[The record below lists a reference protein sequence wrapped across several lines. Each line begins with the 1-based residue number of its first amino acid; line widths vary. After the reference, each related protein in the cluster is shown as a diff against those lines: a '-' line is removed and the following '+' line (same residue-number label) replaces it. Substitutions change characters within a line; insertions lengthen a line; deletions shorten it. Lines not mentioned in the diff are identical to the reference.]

1 MFTRERNRMHVMSAA
16 PKSTPESDDQLFRLL
31 RQLDQA
37 SGVTQR
43 AMAQEIGVSLG
54 RLNTLLRQATDAG
67 FVQVNDMDGPDKRQ
81 RFSYALTTRGAAEK
95 NRLTDQFLARKFAEY
110 DALFAE
116 LTGTTSGL
124 NPLKHRTKL
133 MENNLAPIPE
143 LYVSYDSAQKMKM
156 EAADLVSWDL
166 TPRQICDLELLMNG
180 GFNPL
185 KGFLS
190 EADYNGVV
198 ETMRTADGA
207 LWPMPITLDVNDKF
221 ASSLEIGQDIALRDQ
236 EGVIL
241 ATMTVTDRWTPNK
254 SHEAKKVFG
263 ADDSAHPAVNY
274 LHNTAGEI
282 YLGGPITG
290 IQQPVHYDFRGRR
303 DTPNELRAYFRKMG
317 WRKVVAF
324 QTRNPLHRAHQEL
337 TFRAAREAQANLLIH
352 PVVGLTKPGDVDH
365 FTRVRCYEAVL
376 DKYPQATTSMSLL
389 NLAMRMAG
397 PREAVWHG
405 LIRKNHGCTHFIVGR
420 DHAGPGKN
428 SAGEDFYGPYDA
440 QDLFRDHQEEMGIEM
455 VDFKHM
461 VYVQERAQYEPN
473 DEIADKDNVTIL
485 NISGTELR
493 RRLSEGLEI
502 PEWFSFPEVVKEL
515 RRTKPPRSQ
524 QGFTVFF
531 TGFSGSGKS
540 TIANAL
546 MVKLMEMGGRPVTL
560 LDGDIV
566 RKNLS
571 SELGFS
577 KEHRDLNIRRIGYVA
592 SEITK
597 NGGIAICAPIAPYAT
612 TRRAV
617 REDIEEFGA
626 FVEVHV
632 ATSIEECERRDR
644 KGLYKLARE
653 GKIKEFT
660 GISDPYDVPQSP
672 ELSVETENV
681 DVDNCAHQ
689 VLLKL
694 ESMGLIAAE

>member
-1 MFTRERNRMHVMSAA
+1 MGRLKVPLVEIIATAKEAPMSA
-16 PKSTPESDDQLFRLL
+16 
-31 RQLDQA
+31 
-37 SGVTQR
+37 
-43 AMAQEIGVSLG
+43 
-54 RLNTLLRQATDAG
+54 
-67 FVQVNDMDGPDKRQ
+67 
-81 RFSYALTTRGAAEK
+81 
-95 NRLTDQFLARKFAEY
+95 
-110 DALFAE
+110 
-116 LTGTTSGL
+116 
-124 NPLKHRTKL
+124 
-133 MENNLAPIPE
+133 NLSPIPE
-143 LYVSYDSAQKMKM
+143 LYVSHESTQKLKV
-156 EAADLVSWDL
+156 EAADLISWDL

-190 EADYNGVV
+190 EADYNSVV
-198 ETMRTADGA
+198 ETMRLEDGS
-207 LWPMPITLDVNDKF
+207 LWPMPITLDVGEAF
-221 ASSLEIGQDIALRDQ
+221 AEKLNIGQDIALRDQ

-241 ATMTVTDRWTPNK
+241 ATMTVTDRWMPDK
-254 SHEAKKVFG
+254 AKEAKLVFG
-263 ADDSAHPAVNY
+263 ADDLAHPAVNY
-274 LHNTAGEI
+274 LHNTAGAV
-282 YLGGPITG
+282 YLGGPVVG
-290 IQQPVHYDFRGRR
+290 IQQPIHYDFRARR
-303 DTPNELRAYFRKMG
+303 DTPNELRSYFRKLG

-337 TFRAAREAQANLLIH
+337 TFRAAKEAQANLMIH
-352 PVVGLTKPGDVDH
+352 PVVGMTKPGDIDH

-376 DKYPQATTSMSLL
+376 DKYPAATTTMSLL

-428 SAGEDFYGPYDA
+428 SAGEEFYGPYDA
-440 QDLFRDHQEEMGIEM
+440 QDLFRTYQEEMGIEM
-455 VDFKHM
+455 MDFKHM
-461 VYVQERAQYEPN
+461 VYVQERAQYEPA
-473 DEIADKDNVTIL
+473 DEIEEGVTVL

-502 PEWFSFPEVVKEL
+502 PEWFSFPEVVAEL
-515 RRTKPPRSQ
+515 RKTRPPRSK

-597 NGGIAICAPIAPYAT
+597 NGGIAICAPIAPYAS

-617 REDIEEFGA
+617 REDVEQFGA
-626 FVEVHV
+626 FAEVHV

-660 GISDPYDVPQSP
+660 GISDPYDVPENP
-672 ELSVETENV
+672 ELRVETENV
-681 DVDNCAHQ
+681 DVDHCAHQ

-694 ESMGLIAAE
+694 ESMGLIAAQ